1 MADTVIRRLGNGRRH
16 AFFAHCSLSSGKS
29 MMPLM
34 GHFADDMTMAAID
47 LPGQGKSS
55 MPDMDRDYHAQCVEA
70 CLAEVEAAGGPQDLV
85 GHSFGATVVLAL
97 AAQRPDLVRSLVLFE
112 PVYFGLLNDAG
123 HEAYNSSMAQERPF
137 NDAIERGDMMA
148 AAEAFLT
155 RWGLPAEWDAMPDL
169 AREVMANRMW
179 LIPAQS
185 DGIINDGPKRMK
197 LDAIRNLD
205 VPTLVMHGE
214 NSPEIMEAIT
224 DVITSALPNGHADVL
239 DGAGH
244 MLPITHHAECAA
256 KLRAFWSL

>member
-1 MADTVIRRLGNGRRH
+1 MAETVIRRLGHGQRH

-34 GHFADDMTMAAID
+34 SHFVEEMTMAAID
-47 LPGQGKSS
+47 LPGQGKSAL
-55 MPDMDRDYHAQCVEA
+55 PDMNRDYHTQCIEA
-70 CLAEVEAAGGPQDLV
+70 CLDEIEMTGGPQDLV

-123 HEAYNSSMAQERPF
+123 HDGFSANLTQEKPF
-137 NDAIERGDMMA
+137 NDAIERGDMLS

-155 RWGLPAEWDAMPDL
+155 RWGLPGEWDAMPQ
-169 AREVMANRMW
+169 ATREAMASRMW
-179 LIPAQS
+179 VIPAQA
-185 DGIINDGPKRMK
+185 DGIINEGPKRMK
-197 LDAIRNLD
+197 LDAIRDLD
-205 VPTLVMHGE
+205 VPTLIMHGA
-214 NSPEIMEAIT
+214 NSPKIMEAIT
-224 DVITSALPNGHADVL
+224 DVISSAMPNGQGDVL

-244 MLPITHHAECAA
+244 MLPITHHADCAA